1 MSQIYSTSSTQS
13 STYIDG
19 ELVNNESAVTKSD
32 GNNLEFMI
40 NDNNEIISGNVDLT
54 ALKEDELLQLLNY
67 PVSKKPLL
75 ERLSED
81 WPVTTSPKSTKVT
94 KKRRKRRAKATRK
107 KN

>member
-1 MSQIYSTSSTQS
+1 MSQILVHFQHRVF
-13 STYIDG
+13 TYIDG

-75 ERLSED
+75 
-81 WPVTTSPKSTKVT
+81 P
-94 KKRRKRRAKATRK
+94 
-107 KN
+107 N